1 MIYLL
6 KRNSLCIPL
15 LCFILFAVRKRCF
28 WSRYGDM
35 LSARGGPQ
43 WRTNVNYDEIIGT
56 FVLHISG
63 HFLFFI
69 YFLLFS
75 YLLFFLLF
83 SKFFAYFQLFINS
96 LYILRIL
103 PLPIFYILSSFFLS
117 SIFSVFIVYFWQKE
131 ILILVEQNLKF
142 LN

>member
-43 WRTNVNYDEIIGT
+43 WRTHVIYDEIIGT

-63 HFLFFI
+63 HFLFF
-69 YFLLFS
+69 
-75 YLLFFLLF
+75 
-83 SKFFAYFQLFINS
+83 
-96 LYILRIL
+96 
-103 PLPIFYILSSFFLS
+103 YILSSFSIS
-117 SIFSVFIVYFWQKE
+117 SIFSVFIVYF
-131 ILILVEQNLKF
+131 LVERNFNHRRAKIKISKLMLSPLF
-142 LN
+142 LFVKDFKRKGVPYVKRIKNQLCRR

>member
-1 MIYLL
+1 MHSFTVFYSVCGTQTMSF
-6 KRNSLCIPL
+6 K
-15 LCFILFAVRKRCF
+15 
-28 WSRYGDM
+28 SRDGDM

-117 SIFSVFIVYFWQKE
+117 SIFSVLIVYFWQKE
-131 ILILVEQNLKF
+131 ILILVEQKLKF

>member
-1 MIYLL
+1 MSFES
-6 KRNSLCIPL
+6 RHGESSMQWGARCTEHM
-15 LCFILFAVRKRCF
+15 LFMME
-28 WSRYGDM
+28 SREHVFRA
-35 LSARGGPQ
+35 S
-43 WRTNVNYDEIIGT
+43 VGT
-56 FVLHISG
+56 SY
-63 HFLFFI
+63 FFI
-69 YFLLFS
+69 YFLLFP

-117 SIFSVFIVYFWQKE
+117 SIFSVLIVYFWQKE
-131 ILILVEQNLKF
+131 ILILVEQKLKF